1 MSATKKGRD
10 EIAEAFEHGC
20 DMPDCTERVL
30 DLINQHPEDLEE
42 ALATAAPSQGE

>member
-1 MSATKKGRD
+1 MSKRKD

-30 DLINQHPEDLEE
+30 DCIAQHPEDLDE
-42 ALATAAPSQGE
+42 ALATLKTCPDEE